1 MLQRIHEQY
10 ASILDFYK
18 YDNFPYYKIKVIEY
32 KILETNTDL
41 KIYSSQGDQCW
52 ATPSPCV
59 KHKAFNRTINSFLGY
74 YLITSKN

>member
-1 MLQRIHEQY
+1 MQ
-10 ASILDFYK
+10 
-18 YDNFPYYKIKVIEY
+18 VIEY